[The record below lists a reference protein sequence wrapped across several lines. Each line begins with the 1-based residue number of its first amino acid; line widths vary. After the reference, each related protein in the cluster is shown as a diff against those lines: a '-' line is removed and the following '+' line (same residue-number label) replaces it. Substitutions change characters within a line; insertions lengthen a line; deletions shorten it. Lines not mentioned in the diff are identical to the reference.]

1 MRYRSIVLMAQS
13 LSALRLRAALH
24 LMSLEGAD
32 ISNIVRAHAQSLGLE
47 VDVCQP
53 LSREIAAAL
62 DAVVALA
69 ACSNESASAA
79 STAAM
84 PVYEGLGSGSDWFID
99 SHSGSGGD
107 FCDFAFLPLQHKEGG
122 GQMTMQVRAALQFWL
137 LPPLS

>member
-1 MRYRSIVLMAQS
+1 MANS

-47 VDVCQP
+47 VDVCHH
-53 LSREIAAAL
+53 LSRETAAAL

-69 ACSNESASAA
+69 ACSNESANAA

-84 PVYEGLGSGSDWFID
+84 PLYEGLGNGGDWFID
-99 SHSGSGGD
+99 SHSGLGGD
-107 FCDFAFLPLQHKEGG
+107 FGDFAFLPLQHKEGG

>member
-47 VDVCQP
+47 MDVCQP

-107 FCDFAFLPLQHKEGG
+107 FGDFAFLPLQHKEGG
-122 GQMTMQVRAALQFWL
+122 GQMTMKVRDALQFWL
-137 LPPLS
+137 LPQLR

>member
-1 MRYRSIVLMAQS
+1 MSNS

-53 LSREIAAAL
+53 LSREAAAAI
-62 DAVVALA
+62 DAIVALA
-69 ACSNESASAA
+69 ACSNESSN
-79 STAAM
+79 AAM
-84 PVYEGLGSGSDWFID
+84 TTALPLYEGLGSGCDWFGD
-99 SHSGSGGD
+99 SHSGLGGD
-107 FCDFAFLPLQHKEGG
+107 FGDFAFPHLQHKEGG